1 MVNCG
6 MGEASPF
13 WGLMDFY
20 IFMRINQLQPLF
32 SLMLCRNFS
41 QCRSFQTA
49 FSVLW
54 HNSIR
59 LFDLNWSTH
68 IIGASLVAQRIK
80 HLPAMQ
86 ETWVQSLGWE
96 DPLEKE
102 IATHSSILAWRIHG
116 QGSLEGYSPCMESQR
131 VRHNWV
137 TFTSLTL
144 LCWRVFFVQYLD
156 KT

>member
-96 DPLEKE
+96 TPLEKE
-102 IATHSSILAWRIHG
+102 MATHSCIPAQRI
-116 QGSLEGYSPCMESQR
+116 PWMEEPGGLQYMGSQR
-131 VRHNWV
+131 VGYDWALSL
-137 TFTSLTL
+137 FTIDTL
-144 LCWRVFFVQYLD
+144 CLAEEAKIYNG
-156 KT
+156 